1 MISRETIDE
10 IKNRI
15 DIIDVIG
22 DFVTLKRSGQNYKAL
37 SPFTNEK
44 TASFYVVPSKG
55 IFKDFS
61 SGKGGDGISFV
72 MEHEGMSY
80 VEALRYLAK
89 KYGVEIKEESQGPGQ
104 LLQQSD
110 RDSLYIVM
118 NYAKEYYKELLFQS
132 EEGRS
137 IGLSYFHERGFND
150 RTVEKFE
157 LGYSINDWDHFN
169 KKAQGAGYSEEMLEK
184 AGLVI
189 KKENAQSNSVR
200 FYDRFRGRVIF
211 PVHNLAGK
219 VVAFGA
225 RILTKEKDQ
234 PKYINSP
241 ETEIYHKS
249 NVLYGMFQAKNAVR
263 RDDFCYLVEG
273 YTDVISMHQA
283 DIDNVVA
290 SSGTALTE
298 EQIKLIRRFTENVTV
313 LFDGDAAGIKAA
325 LRGIDLVLKGGLNV
339 RVVLLP
345 DGEDP
350 DSMSRKMGSTEY
362 KQYLKRHTKDFIS
375 FKIDLLASD
384 AAHDPIKKAEAIREI
399 ITSISLIPDPIKRSV
414 YIQETGNLLKISESV
429 LLNELNKIV
438 IQERRKKDPD
448 TKKDSSKPA
457 LSDELTTEV
466 STVYKL
472 DTQRM
477 EQIQEKEVVR
487 LLLNYADSELE
498 EDIDLV
504 SYFISEFE
512 DLEFTNHTYAN
523 IYHEF
528 YDAKNRGELIDSTY
542 FLNNG
547 SEDVKKLIAELTTR
561 KHYVSPHWADKYH
574 IIFHDEK
581 EKIHEHAH
589 QNVLRRKY
597 RYVQRLI
604 EENKEKLKDAEKSKS
619 IEEIDELVETQTRLK
634 NADVEIAKQLGIVS
648 GKY

>member
-10 IKNRI
+10 IKSRV
-15 DIIDVIG
+15 DIIDVIS

-44 TASFYVVPSKG
+44 TPSFYVVPSKG

-61 SGKGGDGISFV
+61 SGKGGDGISFI
-72 MEHEGMSY
+72 MEHEGMNY
-80 VEALRYLAK
+80 VEALRYLAR
-89 KYGVEIKEESQGPGQ
+89 KYGIEIKEDNSGSEQSAQH
-104 LLQQSD
+104 SD

-118 NYAKEYYKELLFQS
+118 NYAKEHYKDLLYKS

-137 IGLSYFHERGFND
+137 IGLSYFRERGFND
-150 RTVEKFE
+150 RTIEHFE
-157 LGYSINDWDHFN
+157 LGYSIKEWDHFYT
-169 KKAQGAGYSEEMLEK
+169 KAIAEGHNQEMLEK

-189 KKENAQSNSVR
+189 RKENPESKNVR

-249 NVLYGMFQAKNAVR
+249 NVLYGMFQAKNAIR
-263 RDDFCYLVEG
+263 REGFCYLVEG
-273 YTDVISMHQA
+273 YTDVISLHQA
-283 DIDNVVA
+283 GIDNVIA

-298 EQIKLIRRFTENVTV
+298 EQIKLMRRFTENVTV

-325 LRGIDLVLKGGLNV
+325 LRGVDLVLKGGLNV
-339 RVVLLP
+339 RIVMLP
-345 DGEDP
+345 NGEDP

-362 KQYLKRHTKDFIS
+362 RQYLKSNTKDFIS
-375 FKIDLLASD
+375 FKIDLLASE
-384 AAHDPIKKAEAIREI
+384 AAHDPIRKAEAIREI

-414 YIQETGNLLKISESV
+414 YIQETGQLLKISETV
-429 LLNELNKIV
+429 IFNELNKIL
-438 IQERRKKDPD
+438 IQERRKNAQETRTRPIE
-448 TKKDSSKPA
+448 TTIP
-457 LSDELTTEV
+457 DELGADAAPGQ
-466 STVYKL
+466 KL
-472 DTQRM
+472 DAKSM
-477 EQIQEKEVVR
+477 EQIQEREVVR

-512 DLEFTNHTYAN
+512 DLEFTNALYSN

-528 YDAKNRGELIDSTY
+528 YEAKRKGELVDSTY
-542 FLNNG
+542 FLNKG

-561 KHYVSPHWADKYH
+561 KYYVSPHWADKYH
-574 IIFHDEK
+574 IVFHDEK

-619 IEEIDELVETQTRLK
+619 IDEIDELVETQTRLK

-648 GKY
+648 GRY